1 MQSELPFL
9 FISGFHRSGTSLVAQ
24 TLYSNGVNMGH
35 QLMGASFDNQNGHFE
50 DLPLVELHDKI
61 LGSQGLDWQTTF
73 DKAIEP
79 PAFLSRRLKDYA
91 EHRESLRESFFGA
104 KDPRALY
111 FLNAWE
117 EAFEGNILFLL
128 VFRGWKYSVSSL
140 LKRHSRKLLN
150 TTAEVTTRPEDFLFW
165 QTPDLAAKMWAAS
178 AKLILSQ
185 YEKAPEKTLLI
196 PLEDLLVRSDT
207 FMQRVSEKGL
217 PLTLFDTEK
226 SFSEGL
232 LQKQIPASAMNMIS
246 PDVYNQCEALESQL
260 YEAFGSSKSRQTI
273 TLSKQIDLA
282 KQFLASQENISA
294 AIALQPTAPIK
305 LEGFTVDEAIE
316 LINQLPT
323 TSLPYVKWEQLIDRG
338 ELNNSDLQAI
348 FELAMRKR
356 QLNIAEIA
364 MQRAINNHPAPWRW
378 MNLGD
383 VYLQKRLFGT
393 ARKCY
398 VKAKEL
404 DPTNSTFIARLADVE
419 TLQGNVE
426 EAQNLINKA
435 IELDDTK
442 PAIKSAI
449 KRLEEAANKSDKSQG
464 DDNRFLQIISDYQR
478 VVELMSSNKQAG
490 LALDEYVVK
499 SAFVTK
505 NIKAWLSS
513 ALSQLNRLPG
523 ECLLDYLLAHFSR
536 YWSDVVIETEL
547 LGDVPVDDNQVAH
560 LTNVKCSDSASIGV
574 HIHVFYPSLLPE
586 ILSFLANINRPIKLV
601 CTCTLENKTYVEQI
615 LPGGAIIK
623 ACENKGRDIAP
634 WLIHAAPALSDCD
647 IVLKLHTKSSNHDSA
662 LYGWRLQLLWCL
674 LGTNNV
680 VNEVIERFN
689 STSELAILT
698 APYHPVL
705 KHDINWGKNKD
716 IATALANRLGIS
728 LPDVINDFPAGSM
741 FWYKPSQLSAITE
754 HEWCIDDF
762 PAEEGQIDG
771 TVMHAIE
778 RVLGAFNLQQPAH
791 HLLNKAAFF

>member
-1 MQSELPFL
+1 MPSELPFL

-24 TLYSNGVNMGH
+24 TLHSNGVDMGH
-35 QLMGASFDNQNGHFE
+35 QLMGASYDNQNGHFE

-61 LGSQGLDWQTTF
+61 LGSQGVDWQTTF
-73 DKAIEP
+73 DNAIEP
-79 PAFLSRRLKDYA
+79 PAFLRRRLKDYA
-91 EHRESLRESFFGA
+91 EHRKSLRESFFGA

-150 TTAEVTTRPEDFLFW
+150 TTGEVTTRPEDFLFW

-196 PLEDLLVRSDT
+196 PLEDLLTRSNT
-207 FMQRVSEKGL
+207 FKQRVSEKGL
-217 PLTLFDTEK
+217 SLTLFNTEK
-226 SFSEGL
+226 SFNEGL
-232 LQKQIPASAMNMIS
+232 LQKQVPASAMNMIS
-246 PDVYNQCEALESQL
+246 PDVYNHCEALESQL
-260 YEAFGSSKSRQTI
+260 YEAFGSSKNRQTI
-273 TLSKQIDLA
+273 TLSKQGDLA
-282 KQFLASQENISA
+282 KKIIAHQEDISTA
-294 AIALQPTAPIK
+294 TVLSPTTPIELK
-305 LEGFTVDEAIE
+305 GFSVDEALE

-323 TSLPYVKWEQLIDRG
+323 TSLPYVKWEQLIDRT

-348 FELAMRKR
+348 FEVAMKRR
-356 QLNIAEIA
+356 QLNVAEIA

-383 VYLQKRLFGT
+383 VYLQKELFDT

-404 DPTNSTFIARLADVE
+404 APTNSTFIARLADVE
-419 TLQGNVE
+419 TLQGNVD

-435 IELDDTK
+435 IELDNAK

-547 LGDVPVDDNQVAH
+547 LGFADVDDNQVAN
-560 LTNVKCSDSASIGV
+560 LNNVKCSDSASIGV

-586 ILSFLANINRPIKLV
+586 ILSFLANINRPVKLV
-601 CTCTLENKTYVEQI
+601 CTCTLDNKTRVEQI

-623 ACENKGRDIAP
+623 VCENKGRDIAP
-634 WLIHAAPALSDCD
+634 WLIHAAPALNECD
-647 IVLKLHTKSSNHDSA
+647 IVLKLHTKSSSHDDA

-674 LGTNNV
+674 VGSINTV
-680 VNEVIERFN
+680 EKIVERFN
-689 STSELAILT
+689 TTSELSILCT
-698 APYHPVL
+698 PYHPAL
-705 KHDINWGKNKD
+705 KHDINWGKNKSM
-716 IATALANRLGIS
+716 ATELEKKLGIS
-728 LPDVINDFPAGSM
+728 LPEEITDFPAGSM
-741 FWYKPSQLSAITE
+741 FWYKPSHLSSITE
-754 HEWCIDDF
+754 HNWSIDDF
-762 PAEEGQIDG
+762 PEEEGQIDG
-771 TVMHAIE
+771 TLMHAIE
-778 RVLGAFNLQQPAH
+778 RILGVFEVETFSEYSR
-791 HLLNKAAFF
+791 K

>member
-1 MQSELPFL
+1 
-9 FISGFHRSGTSLVAQ
+9 
-24 TLYSNGVNMGH
+24 MGH

-61 LGSQGLDWQTTF
+61 LGSQGLDWQTAF
-73 DKAIEP
+73 DNAIEP
-79 PAFLSRRLKDYA
+79 PAFLNRRLKDYA

-150 TTAEVTTRPEDFLFW
+150 TTGEVTTRPQDFLFW

-196 PLEDLLVRSDT
+196 PLEDLLTRSDI
-207 FMQRVSEKGL
+207 FKQRVSEKGL
-217 PLTLFDTEK
+217 SLTLFNTEK
-226 SFSEGL
+226 SFTEGL

-246 PDVYNQCEALESQL
+246 PDIYNQCEALESQL
-260 YEAFGSSKSRQTI
+260 YEAFGSSKNRQTI
-273 TLSKQIDLA
+273 TLSKQSDLA

-294 AIALQPTAPIK
+294 AIALQPTTPIK
-305 LEGFTVDEAIE
+305 LASFTVDEVIE

-356 QLNIAEIA
+356 QFDVAETA

-383 VYLQKRLFGT
+383 VYLQKKLFDT

-398 VKAKEL
+398 LKAREL
-404 DPTNSTFIARLADVE
+404 APTNSTFIARLADVE

-442 PAIKSAI
+442 PAIKTAKI
-449 KRLEEAANKSDKSQG
+449 RLEEVSNKSKQIRKG
-464 DDNRFLQIISDYQR
+464 DDKRFLQIISDYQR
-478 VVELMSSNKQAG
+478 VVKLMSSNKQAG

-547 LGDVPVDDNQVAH
+547 LGDVQVDDNQVAN

-601 CTCTLENKTYVEQI
+601 CTCTLENKTRVEQI

-623 ACENKGRDIAP
+623 VCENKGRDIAP
-634 WLIHAAPALSDCD
+634 WLIHAAPALNDCD
-647 IVLKLHTKSSNHDSA
+647 IVLKLHTKSSSHDGA

-674 LGTNNV
+674 VGSSNTV
-680 VNEVIERFN
+680 EWVINKFKA
-689 STSELAILT
+689 TSELSILC
-698 APYHPVL
+698 APYHPAL
-705 KHDINWGKNKD
+705 KHDINWGQNKN
-716 IATALANRLGIS
+716 IATELANQLGIS
-728 LPDVINDFPAGSM
+728 LPEKITDFPAGSM
-741 FWYKPSQLSAITE
+741 FWYKPGQLRSITE
-754 HEWCIDDF
+754 HDWCSDDF
-762 PAEEGQIDG
+762 PEEEGQIDG

-778 RVLGAFNLQQPAH
+778 RILGVLGIETFNEYSD
-791 HLLNKAAFF
+791 K